1 MRRGLERLKEAQ
13 EEDVQA
19 GRSGLLSRL
28 HSKSEP
34 VRQLAAVVGAIA
46 TLAGPV
52 RWLYD
57 YIQARRIPPAELPA
71 TGQPTVATD
80 RVEKVHGSDR

>member
-1 MRRGLERLKEAQ
+1 MGSGLERLKEAQ
-13 EEDVQA
+13 DEEVQA
-19 GRSGLLSRL
+19 GRAGLLSKL

-57 YIQARRIPPAELPA
+57 YIQARRSVPAAELPA

-80 RVEKVHGSDR
+80 RVERL